1 MYNDTIKLLNLEQ
14 FKLNILKL
22 DVSKI
27 NNVLYCYITLE
38 RKETICPL
46 CGGKNYNIKDYQTKK
61 MTHSISNNNSS
72 FS

>member
-27 NNVLYCYITLE
+27 NNVLYCHITLE
-38 RKETICPL
+38 RIENYVLYVLVRIILLKIIKL
-46 CGGKNYNIKDYQTKK
+46 KNQSLYI
-61 MTHSISNNNSS
+61 
-72 FS
+72 

>member
-27 NNVLYCYITLE
+27 NNVLYCYITL
-38 RKETICPL
+38 
-46 CGGKNYNIKDYQTKK
+46 
-61 MTHSISNNNSS
+61 
-72 FS
+72 